1 VELRCAAGVALR
13 ALALNNMRA
22 QAVSFRACG
31 HSQCAGCLA
40 RLFASNTALLKTCP
54 TCRTDLRKG
63 LDARCVRRFAQTCLP
78 LSSARALR
86 LWRALPFCR
95 STPAGELAV
104 PNFAA
109 RGVVEALRLH
119 CRFGLRAADACVGGA
134 ASAWVVDAAGCP
146 ATLALAAV
154 AAHEAACPYE
164 VIACAHGPLH
174 GFPRCGAQHRRADQ
188 AAHDAAC
195 TLRPAP
201 CAHGCDALLPPSALL
216 GALARGGN
224 DAEGALA
231 ALFTHARAHSVCA
244 HTALATCDALVLA
257 MAANISH
264 AGVQRAG
271 CALLNHLRQHLVPL
285 ALGVSIIITVALA
298 AMRAHPA
305 EGAVLEGGCM
315 LLGAVAARRGQLAV
329 TAAGGLRAVLIA
341 MRAQPSFAAVQ
352 EAACHAL
359 ACITRAAANQL
370 AACDAGGIEAVLCA
384 MRAHTTEAGVQLGAC
399 LALSNITANAGNHA
413 KANKLGV
420 IPAVLAT
427 LRAHGDNADVQH
439 AGCAALRNMTFD
451 APNTQVKAVNAGAVE
466 AMLSAMRTHGTRLDV
481 QLIACC
487 ALYNICDVRSDFWC
501 RARGA
506 GAVQVVNRALAQ
518 FPSCASFAT
527 AAANVLQAIADL

>member
-1 VELRCAAGVALR
+1 MTL
-13 ALALNNMRA
+13 
-22 QAVSFRACG
+22 RACG
-31 HSQCAGCLA
+31 HSLCASCLA
-40 RLFASNTALLKTCP
+40 RFFASNTALLKTCP
-54 TCRTDLRKG
+54 TCRADLRKG
-63 LDARCVRRFAQTCLP
+63 LDARCVRFCADFIHVPAVRLSHATL

-86 LWRALPFCR
+86 LWRALPCCC

-146 ATLALAAV
+146 ATPTLAAV
-154 AAHEAACPYE
+154 AEHEAACPHE
-164 VIACAHGPLH
+164 IMACAHGPLH
-174 GFPRCGAQHRRADQ
+174 GFPRCGVQHRRADHT
-188 AAHDAAC
+188 AHDAAC
-195 TLRPAP
+195 AVRPAP
-201 CAHGCDALLPPSALL
+201 CAHGCDALLPPAVLL
-216 GALARGGN
+216 GVLARGGN

-231 ALFTHARAHSVCA
+231 ALSTHARAYSACA
-244 HTALATCDALVLA
+244 HTASATCDALVVV

-271 CALLNHLRQHLVPL
+271 CALLNDLRHHLVPL
-285 ALGVSIIITVALA
+285 ALGVSIIISVAMA
-298 AMRAHPA
+298 ALRAHPA
-305 EGAVLEGGCM
+305 DGAVLEGGCM

-341 MRAQPSFAAVQ
+341 MRAQPSCAAVQ
-352 EAACHAL
+352 AAACHAL
-359 ACITRAAANQL
+359 ACITHAIANQL
-370 AACDAGGIEAVLCA
+370 AASDAGGIEAVLCA

-399 LALSNITANAGNHA
+399 LALSNITANADNA
-413 KANKLGV
+413 KATKLGV
-420 IPAVLAT
+420 IPAVLAA

-466 AMLSAMRTHGTRLDV
+466 ALLTAMRTHGTRLDV

-518 FPSCASFAT
+518 FPSSGSFAT
-527 AAANVLQAIADL
+527 AAAKVLQAITDLDL